1 MKKEVL
7 GLASGAMA
15 LKLMSTAGLV
25 AMSTGPVMA
34 ETSAW
39 CDEIAGGVFCAEHE
53 ETPPAF
59 CGTEEVTVALA
70 DGFAQNPWRQQTAAS
85 ALNEASRCPNVTGWI
100 HTDGQ
105 GNTQKSISD
114 LNGLAATGVEAIVV
128 FPDAGPAMLPAIRD
142 AYNQGS
148 AVVPYSATV
157 GGTAGQDYTVFV
169 GADQYQVGLAWGNWM
184 VEALGGEG
192 QVAYLGG
199 PAGNSK
205 SRERGRG
212 IAAAFADHPGMEL
225 VGESPFEVTN
235 WDPSVMATSLTAL
248 LAQYPEIDGV
258 VADLSIG
265 IVSSGV
271 FERAGRDLPLI
282 AGEDANIF
290 GCTWR
295 EMHAADAD
303 AAFQYMT
310 VSGEQWHAR
319 LAIRHAIAAAA
330 GGTLV
335 EPLAISTPTGDHV
348 VAQGGDSDAVN
359 FVLEDSL
366 QGITICN
373 ANLPDSASNG
383 TGLSEAMVLQSLR
396 GGL

>member
-1 MKKEVL
+1 MNNKLNAFAPAAFAL
-7 GLASGAMA
+7 GIL
-15 LKLMSTAGLV
+15 STASIF
-25 AMSTGPVMA
+25 AMSTGSA
-34 ETSAW
+34 SADTSPW
-39 CDEIAGGVFCAEHE
+39 CDAIAGGVFCAEHE
-53 ETPPAF
+53 ATTPAF
-59 CGTEEVTVALA
+59 CGTKEITVALA

-85 ALNEASRCPNVTGWI
+85 ALNEASRCPNVTGWV

-142 AYNQGS
+142 AHGQGS

-157 GGTAGQDYTVFV
+157 GGTAGKDYTVFV
-169 GADQYQVGLAWGNWM
+169 GADQFQVGHTWGNWM
-184 VEALGGEG
+184 VEALGGKG
-192 QVAYLGG
+192 KVAYLGG

-212 IAAAFADHPGMEL
+212 IAAAFADHPDM
-225 VGESPFEVTN
+225 VQIGEAPFEVTN

-248 LAQYPEIDGV
+248 LAQHPDIAGV

-265 IVSSGV
+265 VVSSGV
-271 FERAGRDLPLI
+271 FERAGRELPLI

-290 GCTWR
+290 GCKWA
-295 EMHAADAD
+295 ELKSADPHAP
-303 AAFQYMT
+303 FEFMT

-319 LAIRHAIAAAA
+319 LAMRHAIAAAA
-330 GGTLV
+330 GGELD
-335 EPLAISTPTGDHV
+335 EPLAIATPTGDHV
-348 VAQGGDSDAVN
+348 VAQPGDKDSVN
-359 FVLEDSL
+359 FVLENSL
-366 QGITICN
+366 KDITICN
-373 ANLPDSASNG
+373 PNLPDSASNG
-383 TGLSEAMVLQSLR
+383 TGLSEAMILQSLK

>member
-1 MKKEVL
+1 MKTTVHAL
-7 GLASGAMA
+7 VSGAIG
-15 LKLMSTAGLV
+15 LKVISTASLIAIGTSG
-25 AMSTGPVMA
+25 AAA
-34 ETSAW
+34 ETSSW
-39 CDEIAGGVFCAEHE
+39 CEEIAEGVFCAEHQP
-53 ETPPAF
+53 TPPAF
-59 CGTEEVTVALA
+59 CGTSEIRVALA

-142 AYNQGS
+142 AYAQGS

-157 GGTAGQDYTVFV
+157 GGTTGTDYTVFV
-169 GADQYQVGLAWGNWM
+169 GADQREVGLAWGNWM
-184 VEALGGEG
+184 VEALDGEG

-212 IAAAFADHPGMEL
+212 IADAFAEHPGMKL
-225 VGESPFEVTN
+225 VGDTPFEVTN
-235 WDPSVMATSLTAL
+235 WDPSLMATSLTAL
-248 LAQYPEIDGV
+248 IAQYPEIDGI

-265 IVSSGV
+265 VVSSGV
-271 FERAGRDLPLI
+271 FERAGRELPLI

-290 GCTWR
+290 GCTWQTMQ
-295 EMHAADAD
+295 EANPN

-319 LAIRHAIAAAA
+319 LAMRHAIAAAA
-330 GGTLV
+330 GGTLD

-348 VAQGGDSDAVN
+348 VAQPGDSDAVN
-359 FVLEDSL
+359 FILENSL

-373 ANLPDSASNG
+373 PNLPDSASNG